1 MFANLWQGIVDW
13 FTALKA
19 EDYLALGLSALKI
32 LLILILSWVVIRLSR
47 MVVGRFFERQAEI
60 ESRFTMDSRKANTL
74 NAVIQ
79 NLIKY
84 IVYFAAALMVLAEL
98 GVNTASL
105 IAAAGVGGVAIGFG
119 AQSLVK
125 DIISGFFILF
135 EDQYAVGDYVEV
147 GDVMGTVIE
156 IGLRTTKIKPY
167 TGEETIIPNG
177 EIKRV
182 TNYSRSNHLA
192 MVDMSIAYE
201 TDIEKAIQ
209 VMTDTAGE
217 YASEND
223 NIVAPPEVIGVM
235 SFDASSITIRSIMW
249 TTPMEH
255 WGVEREMRK
264 RYKAAFEKHGIEI
277 PFPHRVIINKDENK

>member
-1 MFANLWQGIVDW
+1 LFANLWQGITDW
-13 FTALKA
+13 FTSLKA
-19 EDYLALGLSALKI
+19 EDYLKFGVSALKI
-32 LLILILSWVVIRLSR
+32 LLILILSWIVIRVSR
-47 MVVGRFFERQAEI
+47 MVVERFFKKQAVTK
-60 ESRFTMDSRKANTL
+60 SRFTMDERKANTL

-84 IVYFAAALMVLAEL
+84 IVYFAAALMILAEL
-98 GVNTASL
+98 NVDTASL

-135 EDQYAVGDYVEV
+135 EDQFAVGDYVEV
-147 GDVMGTVIE
+147 GDVMGTVTE

-167 TGEETIIPNG
+167 TGEESIIPNG

-192 MVDMSIAYE
+192 LVDMSIAYE

-209 VMTDTAGE
+209 VMTDVAGE
-217 YASEND
+217 YAAEND

-235 SFDASSITIRSIMW
+235 SFDASAITLRAIMW
-249 TTPMEH
+249 TAPMQH

-264 RYKAAFEKHGIEI
+264 RYKAAFENHGIEI
-277 PFPHRVIINKDENK
+277 PFPHRVIINKKEH

>member
-1 MFANLWQGIVDW
+1 MFADLWQGITDW
-13 FTALKA
+13 FTSLKA
-19 EDYLALGLSALKI
+19 EDYLNFGLSALKI
-32 LLILILSWVVIRLSR
+32 LLILILSWVVIRVSR
-47 MVVGRFFERQAEI
+47 MVVGRFFKKQAADT
-60 ESRFTMDSRKANTL
+60 SRFTMDERKANTL

-84 IVYFAAALMVLAEL
+84 IVYFAAVLMILSEL
-98 GVNTASL
+98 NVDTASL
-105 IAAAGVGGVAIGFG
+105 IAAAGVGGVALGFG

-135 EDQYAVGDYVEV
+135 EDQYAVGDYVEI

-156 IGLRTTKIKPY
+156 IGLRTTKVKPY
-167 TGEETIIPNG
+167 TGEECIIPNG

-192 MVDMSIAYE
+192 IVDMGIAYE
-201 TDIEKAIQ
+201 TDIERAIQ
-209 VMTDTAGE
+209 VMNDAAGE
-217 YASEND
+217 YAAENND
-223 NIVAPPEVIGVM
+223 IVAPPEVVGVM
-235 SFDASSITIRSIMW
+235 SFDASSITIRAILW
-249 TTPMEH
+249 TTPMTF

-277 PFPHRVIINKDENK
+277 PFPHRVIINKNEN

>member
-1 MFANLWQGIVDW
+1 MFANLWQGITDW
-13 FTALKA
+13 FTSLKA
-19 EDYLALGLSALKI
+19 EDYLKFGVSALKI
-32 LLILILSWVVIRLSR
+32 LLILILSWIVIRVSR
-47 MVVGRFFERQAEI
+47 MVVERFFKKQAVTK
-60 ESRFTMDSRKANTL
+60 SRFTMDERKANTL

-84 IVYFAAALMVLAEL
+84 IVYFAAALMILAEL
-98 GVNTASL
+98 NVDTASL

-135 EDQYAVGDYVEV
+135 EDQFAVGDYVEV
-147 GDVMGTVIE
+147 GDVMGTVTE

-167 TGEETIIPNG
+167 TGEESIIPNG

-192 MVDMSIAYE
+192 LVDMSIAYE

-209 VMTDTAGE
+209 VMTDVAGE
-217 YASEND
+217 YAAEND

-235 SFDASSITIRSIMW
+235 SFDASAITLRAIMW
-249 TTPMEH
+249 TAPMQH

-264 RYKAAFEKHGIEI
+264 RYKAAFENHGIEI
-277 PFPHRVIINKDENK
+277 PFPHRVIINKKEH